1 MRAFYER
8 IELIFCMSI
17 MSSMNDELDP
27 KDPIQAEIPEE
38 DTDDVVEFVF
48 NADGEED
55 LKATLKKLRK
65 DLKEAR
71 AEKMDYL
78 TQLQRERADF
88 QNFKK
93 GESDR
98 ISQMGGYVREKMTED
113 LLPVLDAYDMAFA
126 NKEAWEK
133 VEKNW
138 RMGVEY
144 IHQQLI
150 KVLNDNGIDEIPAKE
165 GDAFDHNLHEPI
177 ENIETEETTKD
188 HTIAK
193 VIQKGYK
200 AKDKILR
207 PARVNI
213 FQLKK

>member
-1 MRAFYER
+1 
-8 IELIFCMSI
+8 MSDTNEEI
-17 MSSMNDELDP
+17 KE
-27 KDPIQAEIPEE
+27 PIQTEE
-38 DTDDVVEFVF
+38 NPVEETDDVVEFIF
-48 NADGEED
+48 NDDGEAD
-55 LKATLKKLRK
+55 LRATLKKLRK
-65 DLKEAR
+65 DLKQAQS
-71 AEKMDYL
+71 EKMDYL

-98 ISQMGGYVREKMTED
+98 ISQMGGYVREKVMED

-150 KVLNDNGIDEIPAKE
+150 KVLDDNGIQELSTQP
-165 GDAFDHNLHEPI
+165 GDAFDPTLHEPMQNTETDDASRDQTI
-177 ENIETEETTKD
+177 EKI
-188 HTIAK
+188 
-193 VIQKGYK
+193 IQKGYK
-200 AKDKILR
+200 AKDKIIR
-207 PARVNI
+207 PARVAV
-213 FQLKK
+213 FVKKG

>member
-1 MRAFYER
+1 MT
-8 IELIFCMSI
+8 
-17 MSSMNDELDP
+17 DELDP
-27 KDPIQAEIPEE
+27 LQPQNEAPIEQPEE
-38 DTDDVVEFVF
+38 ETDDVVEFVF

-65 DLKEAR
+65 DLKEAK
-71 AEKMDYL
+71 AEKMEYL

-150 KVLNDNGIDEIPAKE
+150 KVLNDNGIEEIATKE
-165 GDAFDHNLHEPI
+165 GDTFDPALHEPMQ
-177 ENIETEETTKD
+177 NVETDDASKD
-188 HTIAK
+188 QTIQK
-193 VIQKGYK
+193 IIQKGYK

-207 PARVNI
+207 PARVI
-213 FQLKK
+213 VFTK

>member
-1 MRAFYER
+1 MP
-8 IELIFCMSI
+8 
-17 MSSMNDELDP
+17 DE
-27 KDPIQAEIPEE
+27 EIKKEPEMANIDDGQE
-38 DTDDVVEFVF
+38 DEDDVVEFVF

-65 DLKEAR
+65 DLKQAK
-71 AEKMDYL
+71 AEKLEYL
-78 TQLQRERADF
+78 TNWQRERADF

-93 GESDR
+93 GESER

-113 LLPVLDAYDMAFA
+113 LLPVLDAYDMAFQ

-144 IHQQLI
+144 IHAQLI
-150 KVLNDNGIDEIPAKE
+150 KVLNENGVDEIATKE
-165 GDAFDHNLHEPI
+165 GDAFDHNIHESV
-177 ENIETEETTKD
+177 ENVATEDASQENTV
-188 HTIAK
+188 AK
-193 VIQKGYK
+193 IIQKGYK

-207 PARVNI
+207 PARVKV
-213 FQLKK
+213 FELKS

>member
-1 MRAFYER
+1 MT
-8 IELIFCMSI
+8 
-17 MSSMNDELDP
+17 DELDP
-27 KDPIQAEIPEE
+27 KMPGNEAAIDTNEE

-65 DLKEAR
+65 DLKD
-71 AEKMDYL
+71 EKTKSMEYL
-78 TQLQRERADF
+78 TNWQRERADF

-150 KVLNDNGIDEIPAKE
+150 KVLNDNGIEEIATKE
-165 GDAFDHNLHEPI
+165 GDVFDS
-177 ENIETEETTKD
+177 
-188 HTIAK
+188 
-193 VIQKGYK
+193 
-200 AKDKILR
+200 
-207 PARVNI
+207 
-213 FQLKK
+213 

>member
-1 MRAFYER
+1 
-8 IELIFCMSI
+8 MS
-17 MSSMNDELDP
+17 DE
-27 KDPIQAEIPEE
+27 EIKKEPEVGVIDDDQE
-38 DTDDVVEFVF
+38 DDVVEFVF

-55 LKATLKKLRK
+55 LKGTLKKLRK
-65 DLKEAR
+65 DLKEAK
-71 AEKMDYL
+71 AEKLEYL
-78 TQLQRERADF
+78 TNWQRERADF

-98 ISQMGGYVREKMTED
+98 ISQIGGYVREKMTED

-150 KVLNDNGIDEIPAKE
+150 KVLNENGIEEIPTTE
-165 GDAFDHNLHEPI
+165 GNAFDPNLHEPMG
-177 ENIETEETTKD
+177 NVETEDASKE

-200 AKDKILR
+200 SKDKILR
-207 PARVNI
+207 PARVNLWT
-213 FQLKK
+213 QKGH

>member
-1 MRAFYER
+1 
-8 IELIFCMSI
+8 
-17 MSSMNDELDP
+17 MNDELDP